1 MVFVESSLFTRLL
14 SGYLE
19 DDRYQELQAFL
30 ANRPDAGAIIRGA
43 GGLRKLR
50 WAARGHGKRGG
61 VRIIYYWRVAND
73 QILLMTLYAK
83 NEVADLS
90 EKEKSALKEI
100 LKRWNNDQA

>member
-1 MVFVESSLFTRLL
+1 
-14 SGYLE
+14 
-19 DDRYQELQAFL
+19 
-30 ANRPDAGAIIRGA
+30 
-43 GGLRKLR
+43 
-50 WAARGHGKRGG
+50 
-61 VRIIYYWRVAND
+61 VAND